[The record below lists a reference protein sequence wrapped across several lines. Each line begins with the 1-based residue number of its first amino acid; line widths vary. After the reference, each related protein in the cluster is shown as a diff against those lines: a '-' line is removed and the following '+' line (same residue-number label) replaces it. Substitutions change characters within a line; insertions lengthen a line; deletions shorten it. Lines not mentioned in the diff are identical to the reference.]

1 MSIATDNLLVK
12 FREKDSPFGVTRRTV
27 RAMAKE
33 LDVPET
39 QVIHFAL
46 SKLAQDVLPA
56 YEADDGPLKAKQ
68 IAALRKHAARDL
80 PKGNVLFRED
90 LFK

>member
-1 MSIATDNLLVK
+1 
-12 FREKDSPFGVTRRTV
+12 
-27 RAMAKE
+27 MAKE

-68 IAALRKHAARDL
+68 ITALRKHAARDL
-80 PKGNVLFRED
+80 PKGDVLFRED
-90 LFK
+90 LFMRAVEAAYRAVMSR

>member
-1 MSIATDNLLVK
+1 MTVATDNLLVK

-68 IAALRKHAARDL
+68 ITALRRRAATNM
-80 PKGNVLFRED
+80 PKGKVISKD
-90 LFK
+90 SLFK